1 MVVES
6 SRTVVCPVQGKQ
18 VRITDMYAV
27 EAGGSCQ
34 MDIDVCEKSC
44 SAQADCPGKTKE
56 ECLLQSD
63 RQYPSRC
70 N

>member
-6 SRTVVCPVQGKQ
+6 AKTALCPVLGKA

-34 MDIDVCEKSC
+34 MDIDVCAKSC
-44 SAQADCPGKTKE
+44 SAQENCPGKSKG

-63 RQYPSRC
+63 QQYPARS